1 MKDACEDFGL
11 NNCKAQHPSPGMRKA
26 RVVGGGGGLAHASEG
41 L

>member
-11 NNCKAQHPSPGMRKA
+11 NNCKPAASGMRKA
-26 RVVGGGGGLAHASEG
+26 VRRAQASEG